1 MDASGSNLASRQCV
15 PCRGGVP
22 PLQGEALARIS
33 AELPDWRVVDQHHIE
48 KTFLF
53 PNFKSALAFVNRIGE
68 IAEQQGHHPDIC
80 FGCGSV
86 KVINYTHKIAG
97 LTESD
102 FILAAK
108 IAQLYFPGR
117 GE

>member
-1 MDASGSNLASRQCV
+1 MKARMGGSQSDSASRHCV

-22 PLQGEALARIS
+22 PLQGEDLAKLS
-33 AELPDWRVVDQHHIE
+33 GELPDWRVVDQHHIE

-68 IAEQQGHHPDIC
+68 IAEQQSNHPDIC

-108 IAQLYFPGR
+108 IAQ
-117 GE
+117 

>member
-1 MDASGSNLASRQCV
+1 MSGSGTSLASKQCV

-22 PLQGEALARIS
+22 PLQGDELAKLTP
-33 AELPDWRVVDQHHIE
+33 EVPDWRVIEGHHIE
-48 KTFLF
+48 RAFTF

-68 IAEQQGHHPDIC
+68 IAEEQGHHPDIC
-80 FGCGSV
+80 FGWGKVTVSV
-86 KVINYTHKIAG
+86 FTHKISG

-108 IAQLYFPGR
+108 VDQLYFPKT
-117 GE
+117 